1 MPISPTV
8 YTYPII
14 TSHTKHAWEYNVIYE
29 WSLPY
34 LGGGTGGLSM
44 LSPMVL
50 KSGCGMTGDSGGVL

>member
-29 WSLPY
+29 WSLTLGVARVVY
-34 LGGGTGGLSM
+34 L
-44 LSPMVL
+44 
-50 KSGCGMTGDSGGVL
+50 CFRQWF